1 MIQGGYSGMSMD
13 EQTQREIAEGLGA
26 GQPEAWRRLYEAYS
40 RRLWGNVARV
50 TGADSSTVADIV
62 QETFLAAA
70 RSAGGFDG
78 RRGTLWGWL
87 WGIARNQ
94 VALHYRKAGP
104 TEELRR
110 ARLWWASMNGQQR
123 KMLSGTCA
131 GPSEQMES
139 RELATLV
146 RNTLG
151 ELPADYQM
159 LLVAKYMDGASSAVI
174 ASDIG
179 ISPSAV
185 DSKLARARQ
194 AFRGAFARLTQSSR
208 NARQVR
214 T

>member
-1 MIQGGYSGMSMD
+1 MD
-13 EQTQREIAEGLGA
+13 EQAQREIAEGLGA
-26 GQPEAWRRLYEAYS
+26 GKPEAWLRLYEAYA
-40 RRLWGNVARV
+40 RRLWLDVARV
-50 TGADSSTVADIV
+50 AGADSATVADIV

-70 RSAGGFDG
+70 GSAGRFDPG
-78 RRGTLWGWL
+78 RGTLWNWL

-104 TEELRR
+104 AEELRR

-123 KMLSGTCA
+123 QMLSGE
-131 GPSEQMES
+131 SETPPEQLES
-139 RELATLV
+139 RELTTLV

-151 ELPADYQM
+151 QLPADYQM
-159 LLVAKYMDGASSAVI
+159 LLVAKYMDEAPTARI
-174 ASDIG
+174 ASEVG

-194 AFRGAFARLTQSSR
+194 AFRQAFARLTRSSR
-208 NARQVR
+208 DARGVQ